1 MQDERPNWQRNEDDT
16 KEEIDRF
23 EYLIRKLSQVPI
35 EEVREERRRWERE
48 QEEKREREKPAE

>member
-1 MQDERPNWQRNEDDT
+1 MQDERPNRERNEDALR
-16 KEEIDRF
+16 EEIDRF
-23 EYLIRKLSQVPI
+23 EDLIRKLSQVPI

>member
-1 MQDERPNWQRNEDDT
+1 VQDERPNRERSEDDLR
-16 KEEIDRF
+16 EEIDRF
-23 EYLIRKLSQVPI
+23 EELIRKLSLVPI

>member
-1 MQDERPNWQRNEDDT
+1 VQDERPNRERNEDALR
-16 KEEIDRF
+16 EEIDRF
-23 EYLIRKLSQVPI
+23 EALIRKLSHIPI